1 MKKRFT
7 ILAAVFALLAFLV
20 IPMGMRGQTRDV
32 ETFTFSEL
40 GFVNAEDV
48 TAVEGDNV
56 TLTFD
61 QGTNA
66 NNAPKY
72 YTSGT
77 AVRMYSGN
85 TLEVALNN
93 QAGETRIAAIDFTF
107 SGTYSGSLQNWTG
120 SETSVSFTNTAS
132 GQARIQVITVT
143 FSEGGTPTPT
153 TYTVTY
159 DCNGG
164 TSGCPE
170 NVTGITAGTSIT
182 LAAAPT
188 KTDYTF
194 DGWNDGSTTYEAGAN
209 YTVNGNVTMTAQW
222 TEIVSGDEHWV
233 IANLADLTEDDVFV
247 IVGNNGSN
255 YAMSNNNGTGSAPSA
270 VAVTVTG
277 NEITSSVASNIKWT
291 VSGDASNGYTF
302 YPYGST
308 TTWLYCNTTANSSS
322 NNNMRVG
329 TGDRKVFEMNS
340 DSYLMTK
347 DTYVVRYLS
356 IYNNADWRGYINT
369 NLCPALSFYKKMV
382 GGTVPPSISADNVSV
397 EYDAVSGSIAYTV
410 NNGVDGGTM
419 SAAVTEGDWLTLGQG
434 TTSPI
439 SFTCTANQTSVV
451 RTATVTLTYTYNRET
466 TTANVIVTQAA
477 NPNAINNIS
486 EITAAGTYTVQGTIV
501 AKSARGF
508 IVGDGTGY
516 VYYYNQDYTQSDYN
530 IGDMVKLA
538 GPVVVYGGVYEFNN
552 STTITTATSSN
563 YVAEDP
569 TVLTGEQMDARV
581 ASTTPPQ
588 LSSYVQYEGTFSIND
603 THYNITDIV
612 GATTAIGS
620 ISYPLNDEEIT
631 ALDGKYVK
639 VTGYYVG
646 ISTSTYYNT
655 MLGSIEEI
663 ASSNP
668 SITAENVSIEYDATS
683 GAIAYTI
690 ENPVNGGVLT
700 AATESEWLTLST
712 VGATIPF
719 TCVANTTASPR
730 TATVTLTYT
739 YNTDQIV
746 TKNVT
751 VTQAANPNTIDNI
764 SDITAAGTYTVQGT
778 IVAIS
783 NRGFVLGDGTGYVY
797 YYYGDN
803 FEYGDYDIG
812 DMVKLSGPVVVY
824 GKVYEFNSST
834 TISYVTH
841 SNYMGETPT
850 VLSGADMDAQV
861 ASSSTAQ
868 LSSYVQYVGTLSV
881 NGTHYNITNIT
892 GATTAIGSIS
902 YPLNADEIAA
912 LDGKQ
917 VKVTGYYVGISSST
931 YYNTMIGSIEENT
944 EPAILLDTYNI
955 EVAAEGGE
963 GDINVTYQNFDFDV
977 EDYDYAEDLSIYF
990 VDEQQSVTTC
1000 DWITVEFDA
1009 NNNVHYIVEANQ
1021 GEARTAYFIVFYN
1034 GVFEDPQEGK
1044 VLFAG
1049 ISSDVVTVT
1058 QAAYVAPFEPA
1069 TYTLVTNYEQLVSGK
1084 TYIIVGSKEIEGETH
1099 YYAMGEQRTNNRG
1112 GVAIS
1117 VNGTTAMVE
1126 TAEVHEFIVT
1136 VYENGEVNDGKTLK
1150 NSDGSLYGTSL
1161 SIYDTNEASQ
1171 GYLYAASS
1179 SGNQLKTKAEFDDN
1193 GEWGVDFNDE
1203 TAQFTLVAQ
1212 GSNTHNVMQ
1221 FNYNNGSPLFNCYIS
1236 ASQLPVYLYVKEEA
1250 TTATQTT
1257 NLVAGWN
1264 WFSTYVEVE
1273 DPVAML
1279 QAVEASL
1286 GENGIQ
1292 IKSSL
1297 VNTEY
1302 DSEWGWFG
1310 DLDDIGMTNE
1320 QMYAINVIAPCTV
1333 TLQGTPAITGNHT
1346 ITINQGWNWIGFP
1359 SNVAISLDNAFAG
1372 FAQEGDKIKNTSAQI
1387 EYDPEWGW
1395 FGDFENLEPGQG
1407 YLYYSASSTPRT
1419 LVFNTGA
1426 KAN

>member
-1 MKKRFT
+1 MKRKFT
-7 ILAAVFALLAFLV
+7 ILAAAFALLAFLA
-20 IPMGMRGQTRDV
+20 IPMGMWGQTTV
-32 ETFTFSEL
+32 TFTAGTDTGETSVTKDGITVSMSTMSRTDNYRCYANTAMTIASSVGNITNVALTCTGNGDSNYGPGKFSL
-40 GFVNAEDV
+40 
-48 TAVEGDNV
+48 TEG
-56 TLTFD
+56 
-61 QGTNA
+61 
-66 NNAPKY
+66 
-72 YTSGT
+72 YTGSYS
-77 AVRMYSGN
+77 YSGN
-85 TLEVALNN
+85 IGTWI
-93 QAGETRIAAIDFTF
+93 GSAADISLSASSQVRMTEIVVTI
-107 SGTYSGSLQNWTG
+107 GGS
-120 SETSVSFTNTAS
+120 V
-132 GQARIQVITVT
+132 
-143 FSEGGTPTPT
+143 PT
-153 TYTVTY
+153 TFTVTY

-209 YTVNGNVTMTAQW
+209 YTVSGNVTFTAQW
-222 TEIVSGDEHWV
+222 TENVSGDEHWV

-382 GGTVPPSISADNVSV
+382 GGTVPPSISADDVSV

-466 TTANVIVTQAA
+466 TTANVTVTQAA

-516 VYYYNQDYTQSDYN
+516 VYYYNQNYTQSDYN

-668 SITAENVSIEYDATS
+668 SITAENVSIEYNTTS

-690 ENPVNGGVLT
+690 DNPVDGGALT
-700 AATESEWLTLST
+700 AATESEWLILGT
-712 VGATIPF
+712 VGTTVPF

-751 VTQAANPNTIDNI
+751 VTQAGNPNTIDNI

-783 NRGFVLGDGTGYVY
+783 NRGFILGDGTGYVY
-797 YYYGDN
+797 YYYGAE
-803 FEYGDYDIG
+803 FESGDYDIG
-812 DMVKLSGPVVVY
+812 DIVKLSGPVVVY
-824 GKVYEFNSST
+824 GGVFEFDSNTSIT
-834 TISYVTH
+834 YVEE
-841 SNYMGETPT
+841 SNYVEEEPT
-850 VLSGADMDAQV
+850 VLSGADMDARV
-861 ASSSTAQ
+861 ASTTPAQ
-868 LSSYVQYVGTLSV
+868 LSSYVQYEGTFTIS
-881 NGTHYNITNIT
+881 GTHYNVTNIT
-892 GATTAIGSIS
+892 GTTTAIGSIS

-931 YYNTMIGSIEENT
+931 YYNTMIGSIEEVDVQHEEYTLTVSNLVNVNT
-944 EPAILLDTYNI
+944 YVFDADDESEMLL
-955 EVAAEGGE
+955 EGE
-963 GDINVTYQNFDFDV
+963 GSVQILDGTRVMISVDVEEGYVLESLMVDGVNVTSQIDETGAYTFTMPTHNVTISATAV
-977 EDYDYAEDLSIYF
+977 E
-990 VDEQQSVTTC
+990 VT
-1000 DWITVEFDA
+1000 
-1009 NNNVHYIVEANQ
+1009 
-1021 GEARTAYFIVFYN
+1021 
-1034 GVFEDPQEGK
+1034 
-1044 VLFAG
+1044 
-1049 ISSDVVTVT
+1049 
-1058 QAAYVAPFEPA
+1058 PFEPS
-1069 TYTLVTNYEQLVSGK
+1069 TYTLVTSLDQIESGK
-1084 TYIIVGSKEIEGETH
+1084 TYLIVGSKEIEGETH
-1099 YYAMGEQRTNNRG
+1099 YYAMGEQRSNNRG
-1112 GVAIS
+1112 GYAIS
-1117 VNGTTAMVE
+1117 VVGTIATVE
-1126 TAEVHEFIVT
+1126 TADVHEFVIT
-1136 VYENGEVNDGKTLK
+1136 ALEEEGFY
-1150 NSDGSLYGTSL
+1150 
-1161 SIYDTNEASQ
+1161 SIYDG

-1179 SGNQLKTKAEFDDN
+1179 SGNQLKTKAELDVNGQWEISFDN
-1193 GEWGVDFNDE
+1193 
-1203 TAQFTLVAQ
+1203 TAHIVA
-1212 GSNTHNVMQ
+1212 SNSSNRNVMQ
-1221 FNYNNGSPLFNCYIS
+1221 FNYGALNNPNPLFSCYALANQS
-1236 ASQLPVYLYVKEEA
+1236 PVYLYVKEEA
-1250 TTATQTT
+1250 TTSVTQTIVLT
-1257 NLVAGWN
+1257 GDWN
-1264 WFSTYVEVE
+1264 WVSLNVEGE
-1273 DPVAML
+1273 PMDLLEQMEVA
-1279 QAVEASL
+1279 L
-1286 GENGIQ
+1286 GDNGIQ
-1292 IKSSL
+1292 IESQYDGL
-1297 VNTEY
+1297 TENIGDGY
-1302 DSEWGWFG
+1302 WMG
-1310 DLDDIGMTNE
+1310 DLQEVGVVNE
-1320 QMYAINVIAPCTV
+1320 SMYLVQVAADCEIE
-1333 TLQGTPAITGNHT
+1333 LQGEVADPADHVITLYPEWT
-1346 ITINQGWNWIGFP
+1346 WIGFP
-1359 SNVAISLDNAFAG
+1359 CTEEVDIMVALSELEAE
-1372 FAQEGDKIKNTSAQI
+1372 EGDMI
-1387 EYDPEWGW
+1387 EGPDGVAEHLGGGYWYG
-1395 FGDFENLEPGQG
+1395 LETLVPGQG
-1407 YLYYSASSTPRT
+1407 YMYYSLGTEEKPFVFRT
-1419 LVFNTGA
+1419 VSEE
-1426 KAN
+1426 KARRIVGQTKPVRRPVKLTVKEVK

>member
-7 ILAAVFALLAFLV
+7 ILAAAFALLAFLA
-20 IPMGMRGQTRDV
+20 IPMGMRGQTTV
-32 ETFTFSEL
+32 TFTAGTDTGETSVTKDGVTVSMSTMSRTDNYRCYANTAMTIASTAGNITNVELTCTGNGDSNYGPGKFSL
-40 GFVNAEDV
+40 
-48 TAVEGDNV
+48 TEG
-56 TLTFD
+56 
-61 QGTNA
+61 
-66 NNAPKY
+66 
-72 YTSGT
+72 YTGSYS
-77 AVRMYSGN
+77 YSGN
-85 TLEVALNN
+85 IGTWI
-93 QAGETRIAAIDFTF
+93 GSAADISLSASSQVRMTEIVVTI
-107 SGTYSGSLQNWTG
+107 GGS
-120 SETSVSFTNTAS
+120 V
-132 GQARIQVITVT
+132 
-143 FSEGGTPTPT
+143 PT
-153 TYTVTY
+153 TFTVTY

-356 IYNNADWRGYINT
+356 IYNNTDWRGYINT

-382 GGTVPPSISADNVSV
+382 GGTVPPSISADDVSV

-439 SFTCTANQTSVV
+439 SFTCTANQTSTV

-466 TTANVIVTQAA
+466 TTANVTVTQAA

-516 VYYYNQDYTQSDYN
+516 VYYYNQNYTQADYN

-538 GPVVVYGGVYEFNN
+538 GSVVVYGGVFEFNN
-552 STTITTATSSN
+552 TTTITTATSSN
-563 YVAEDP
+563 YVVENP

-588 LSSYVQYEGTFSIND
+588 LSSYVQYEGTLSVND

-620 ISYPLNDEEIT
+620 VSYPLSVDEIT
-631 ALDGKYVK
+631 ALAGKHVK

-646 ISTSTYYNT
+646 ISSSTYYNT

-663 ASSNP
+663 ATSDP

-690 ENPVNGGVLT
+690 QNPVNGGILT
-700 AATESEWLTLST
+700 AATESEWLTLGT
-712 VGATIPF
+712 VGATVPF
-719 TCVANTTASPR
+719 TCAANTAASPR

-751 VTQAANPNTIDNI
+751 VTQAGNPNTIDNI

-797 YYYGDN
+797 YYYGEN
-803 FEYGDYDIG
+803 FEHGDYDIG
-812 DMVKLSGPVVVY
+812 DMVKLAGSVIVY
-824 GKVYEFNSST
+824 GKVYEFNDSA
-834 TISYVTH
+834 TITYVEE
-841 SNYMGETPT
+841 SNYVAEGPT
-850 VLSGADMDAQV
+850 VLSGADMDARV
-861 ASSSTAQ
+861 ASTTPA
-868 LSSYVQYVGTLSV
+868 LSSYVQYEGTFTIS
-881 NGTHYNITNIT
+881 GTHYNVTNIS

-902 YPLNADEIAA
+902 YPLNGDEITA
-912 LDGKQ
+912 LNGKY
-917 VKVTGYYVGISSST
+917 VRVMGYYVGISSNT
-931 YYNTMIGSIEENT
+931 YYNTMIGSIEEVEVQHEEYTLTVSNLVNVNTYVFDAADESEMLLEGEGSVQILDGTMVMISVDVEEGYGIESLIVDGTNVTSQIDETGAYTFIMPTHNVTITATAVEIIAPTDGDFVRISSLAQLTDGSIVVIASRYNADATNYYAMKNTVSGGKAQCEGFVSTTSNGNEILPASIVDNVNNFYWVANLTENGYTFTNANGDVISYNSSSNFNMNGTKMTWDVERSTSGDALVPYYEGFKITNVDTDTRCIAFRNT
-944 EPAILLDTYNI
+944 ET
-955 EVAAEGGE
+955 
-963 GDINVTYQNFDFDV
+963 
-977 EDYDYAEDLSIYF
+977 
-990 VDEQQSVTTC
+990 
-1000 DWITVEFDA
+1000 
-1009 NNNVHYIVEANQ
+1009 
-1021 GEARTAYFIVFYN
+1021 
-1034 GVFEDPQEGK
+1034 GVFGPYSTQN
-1044 VLFAG
+1044 
-1049 ISSDVVTVT
+1049 INSDEYNFFLDFFVQNAASGTVT
-1058 QAAYVAPFEPA
+1058 Q
-1069 TYTLVTNYEQLVSGK
+1069 T
-1084 TYIIVGSKEIEGETH
+1084 IELT
-1099 YYAMGEQRTNNRG
+1099 
-1112 GVAIS
+1112 
-1117 VNGTTAMVE
+1117 
-1126 TAEVHEFIVT
+1126 
-1136 VYENGEVNDGKTLK
+1136 
-1150 NSDGSLYGTSL
+1150 
-1161 SIYDTNEASQ
+1161 
-1171 GYLYAASS
+1171 
-1179 SGNQLKTKAEFDDN
+1179 
-1193 GEWGVDFNDE
+1193 
-1203 TAQFTLVAQ
+1203 
-1212 GSNTHNVMQ
+1212 
-1221 FNYNNGSPLFNCYIS
+1221 
-1236 ASQLPVYLYVKEEA
+1236 
-1250 TTATQTT
+1250 
-1257 NLVAGWN
+1257 AGWN
-1264 WFSTYVEVE
+1264 WISTYIDLNEVDGMALLKE
-1273 DPVAML
+1273 ALGDYAITL
-1279 QAVEASL
+1279 QAGGETADYFGDGEWVGLEDYVWTNADMIMVEAI
-1286 GENGIQ
+1286 E
-1292 IKSSL
+1292 
-1297 VNTEY
+1297 
-1302 DSEWGWFG
+1302 D
-1310 DLDDIGMTNE
+1310 
-1320 QMYAINVIAPCTV
+1320 C
-1333 TLQGTPAITGNHT
+1333 T
-1346 ITINQGWNWIGFP
+1346 IT
-1359 SNVAISLDNAFAG
+1359 
-1372 FAQEGDKIKNTSAQI
+1372 
-1387 EYDPEWGW
+1387 
-1395 FGDFENLEPGQG
+1395 
-1407 YLYYSASSTPRT
+1407 
-1419 LVFNTGA
+1419 
-1426 KAN
+1426 

>member
-7 ILAAVFALLAFLV
+7 ILAAAFALLAFLA
-20 IPMGMRGQTRDV
+20 IPMGMRGQTA
-32 ETFTFSEL
+32 TFGPDNFS
-40 GFVNAEDV
+40 G
-48 TAVEGDNV
+48 
-56 TLTFD
+56 
-61 QGTNA
+61 QG
-66 NNAPKY
+66 
-72 YTSGT
+72 TSGT
-77 AVRMYSGN
+77 GSAISATVDGVTFACDKGYGTTQIRCYSGSTITISSSN
-85 TLEVALNN
+85 TI
-93 QAGETRIAAIDFTF
+93 TAISFTF
-107 SGTYSGSLQNWTG
+107 SGSYTG
-120 SETSVSFTNTAS
+120 GLETSYTDLSTSSWTRTLAS
-132 GQARIQVITVT
+132 QARITACSVSYTD
-143 FSEGGTPTPT
+143 GGTPTPT
-153 TYTVTY
+153 TYTVIY

-434 TTSPI
+434 TSSPI
-439 SFTCTANQTSVV
+439 SFTCTENQTSSA

-466 TTANVIVTQAA
+466 TTANVTVTQAA

-516 VYYYNQDYTQSDYN
+516 VYYFNQNYTQTDYN

-538 GPVVVYGGVYEFNN
+538 GSVVVYGGVFEFNN
-552 STTITTATSSN
+552 TTTITTVTSSN
-563 YVAEDP
+563 YVAENP

-588 LSSYVQYEGTFSIND
+588 LSSYVQYEGTFSVND

-620 ISYPLNDEEIT
+620 VSYPLNADELT
-631 ALDGKYVK
+631 ALDGKHVK

-668 SITAENVSIEYDATS
+668 SITAENVSIEYDVTS

-690 ENPVNGGVLT
+690 ENPVDGGVLS
-700 AATESEWLTLST
+700 AATESEWLTLGT
-712 VGATIPF
+712 AGATVPF
-719 TCVANTTASPR
+719 TCEANTAASPR

-739 YNTDQIV
+739 YNSDQIV

-751 VTQAANPNTIDNI
+751 VTQAGNPSTIDNI

-783 NRGFVLGDGTGYVY
+783 NRGFILGDGTGYVY
-797 YYYGDN
+797 YYNNTTEFDPA
-803 FEYGDYDIG
+803 DYSID
-812 DMVKLSGPVVVY
+812 DMVKLAGSVVVY
-824 GKVYEFNSST
+824 GGVYEFNSST
-834 TISYVTH
+834 EITYVEE
-841 SNYMGETPT
+841 SNYEPESPIALT
-850 VLSGADMDAQV
+850 GAEMDTRV
-861 ASSSTAQ
+861 ASTTPAQ
-868 LSSYVQYVGTLSV
+868 LSSYVQYQGTLTISG
-881 NGTHYNITNIT
+881 NYYNITNIE
-892 GATTAIGSIS
+892 GAQTAKGSIS
-902 YPLNADEIAA
+902 FPVDTEFASLN
-912 LDGKQ
+912 GKQ
-917 VKVTGYYVGISSST
+917 VRVTGYYVGISSSQ
-931 YYNTMIGSIEENT
+931 YYNTMIGSVEEIEVQHEEYTLTVSNLVNVNTYVFDAADESEILLEGEGSVQILDGTMVMISVDVVEGYAIESLMVDGVDVTSQIDETGAYTFTMPTHDVTITATAVEIIAPTDDDYVRITSLNQLTDGSIVVIASRYNEDATNYYAMKNTISGGKAQCEAFVSTTSDGNEILPASIVDNVNDYYWVVNLTENGYTFTNANGDVISYNSSSNFNMNGAKMTWNVERGTSGEALVPSYEGFKITNVDVETRCIAFRNT
-944 EPAILLDTYNI
+944 ET
-955 EVAAEGGE
+955 
-963 GDINVTYQNFDFDV
+963 
-977 EDYDYAEDLSIYF
+977 
-990 VDEQQSVTTC
+990 
-1000 DWITVEFDA
+1000 
-1009 NNNVHYIVEANQ
+1009 
-1021 GEARTAYFIVFYN
+1021 
-1034 GVFEDPQEGK
+1034 GVFGPYSTQNINGDEYNFFLDFFVQT
-1044 VLFAG
+1044 AG
-1049 ISSDVVTVT
+1049 SETVT
-1058 QAAYVAPFEPA
+1058 Q
-1069 TYTLVTNYEQLVSGK
+1069 T
-1084 TYIIVGSKEIEGETH
+1084 IELT
-1099 YYAMGEQRTNNRG
+1099 
-1112 GVAIS
+1112 
-1117 VNGTTAMVE
+1117 
-1126 TAEVHEFIVT
+1126 
-1136 VYENGEVNDGKTLK
+1136 
-1150 NSDGSLYGTSL
+1150 
-1161 SIYDTNEASQ
+1161 
-1171 GYLYAASS
+1171 
-1179 SGNQLKTKAEFDDN
+1179 
-1193 GEWGVDFNDE
+1193 
-1203 TAQFTLVAQ
+1203 
-1212 GSNTHNVMQ
+1212 
-1221 FNYNNGSPLFNCYIS
+1221 
-1236 ASQLPVYLYVKEEA
+1236 
-1250 TTATQTT
+1250 
-1257 NLVAGWN
+1257 AGWN
-1264 WFSTYVEVE
+1264 LISTYLAVE
-1273 DPVAML
+1273 DPVEML
-1279 QAVEASL
+1279 DMLKASI
-1286 GENGIQ
+1286 GENATEIQ
-1292 IKSSL
+1292 SED
-1297 VNTEY
+1297 NMTEF
-1302 DSEWGWFG
+1302 DGSEWFG
-1310 DLDDIGMTNE
+1310 DLDDIGLENE
-1320 QMYAINVIAPCTV
+1320 
-1333 TLQGTPAITGNHT
+1333 
-1346 ITINQGWNWIGFP
+1346 
-1359 SNVAISLDNAFAG
+1359 
-1372 FAQEGDKIKNTSAQI
+1372 
-1387 EYDPEWGW
+1387 
-1395 FGDFENLEPGQG
+1395 
-1407 YLYYSASSTPRT
+1407 
-1419 LVFNTGA
+1419 
-1426 KAN
+1426 